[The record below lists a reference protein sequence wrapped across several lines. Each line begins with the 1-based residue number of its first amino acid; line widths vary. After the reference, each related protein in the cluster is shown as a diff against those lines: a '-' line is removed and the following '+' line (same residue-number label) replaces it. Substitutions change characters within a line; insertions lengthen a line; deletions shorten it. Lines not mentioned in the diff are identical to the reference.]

1 MTGIPF
7 HTSLLSRVPLQ
18 PGAALGA
25 VQAESIRAISD
36 TLKGSQSIPQLVE
49 EGTSFSIERRCAYSL
64 DGLELFLYK

>member
-7 HTSLLSRVPLQ
+7 YTSLLSRVPLQ
-18 PGAALGA
+18 PGAALSA
-25 VQAESIRAISD
+25 VRAESIGAISD

-49 EGTSFSIERRCAYSL
+49 EGASFSIERRCTYSL

>member
-7 HTSLLSRVPLQ
+7 YTLLLCWVPLQ
-18 PGAALGA
+18 PGAALSA
-25 VQAESIRAISD
+25 VQAESIGAISD

-49 EGTSFSIERRCAYSL
+49 EDTSFSIKRRCAYSL